1 MMEQAKELKQILK
14 SIGATRWGGQQVRV
28 RTEIRTIGHKMYEYG
43 RAVAF
48 VDPLT
53 DEQKELIMKNN
64 KYAKIYTDERGCLIK
79 Y

>member
-1 MMEQAKELKQILK
+1 MEQAKELRQILK
-14 SIGATRWGGQQVRV
+14 SIGATRWGGQAIRV
-28 RTEIRTIGHKMYEYG
+28 RTEIRTISHKMYEYG

-53 DEQKELIMKNN
+53 DEQKSVIMRHN
-64 KYAKIYTDERGCLIK
+64 KYAKIYDDKLGCLIK

>member
-14 SIGATRWGGQQVRV
+14 SIGATRWGGRPIRV

-43 RAVAF
+43 NAVAF

-53 DEQKELIMKNN
+53 DEQKAIIMQHN
-64 KYAKIYTDERGCLIK
+64 KYAKIYDDKLGCLIK

>member
-1 MMEQAKELKQILK
+1 MEQAKELRQILK
-14 SIGATRWGGQQVRV
+14 SIGATRWGGQPIRV
-28 RTEIRTIGHKMYEYG
+28 RTEIRTISHKMYEYG

-53 DEQKELIMKNN
+53 DEQKSVIMRHN
-64 KYAKIYTDERGCLIK
+64 KYAKIYDDKLGCLIK